1 MALNIGSFRRGLDNC
16 REPSWFA
23 KSGYVTRDA
32 IGRIYKGWLVQRYPC
47 PCGFPNVGFL
57 R

>member
-1 MALNIGSFRRGLDNC
+1 MALNIGFFRRGLDNC

-47 PCGFPNVGFL
+47 PCGFANVGFL